1 MPCCQNASECVFKFL
16 VWIFLCY
23 STAIKLANINVF
35 SPLVS
40 VGHCNSSIAPVL
52 LYRPVMYCK
61 LVGGSS
67 IDDIDCVVCVFYGC
81 VPDAG
86 YIYGVV
92 D

>member
-1 MPCCQNASECVFKFL
+1 MFLLRRNIDECIAVFKQLAKRVFL
-16 VWIFLCY
+16 
-23 STAIKLANINVF
+23 
-35 SPLVS
+35 
-40 VGHCNSSIAPVL
+40 
-52 LYRPVMYCK
+52 CK